1 MALVET
7 VSSPVASDR
16 FSSGAYRR
24 IEFVQRY
31 GIVVIFL
38 VLCATAAF
46 SSPFFLTAENL
57 LNVVRQVSVVGL
69 TSLGMTFVI
78 LTAGIDLSVG
88 SILALTTLAV
98 AGLKPYGPVA
108 ALLGGVGIALAC
120 GWLNGVIT
128 TRGRIQ
134 PFIVTLGTMTALV
147 GVGLAYSDGQ
157 PVIGVPASLSWIGR
171 GRLGGVPVQAL
182 VFVAMTVA
190 SAVVLRM
197 TRYGR
202 HVYAVGGNA
211 EAARLS
217 GVAVDRVRVIAYCL
231 SGFFAGLGGV
241 VLSTQL
247 NIGEANLGKGL
258 ELDAIAAVVVGG
270 TSLSGGAGGIGGTLI
285 GVLLI
290 GVLSNLLNLL
300 NVPAYTQL
308 IVKGAII
315 VGAVLTHARLSRSK
329 GR

>member
-1 MALVET
+1 MAIAESISNP
-7 VSSPVASDR
+7 SSTER
-16 FSSGAYRR
+16 FSNNAYRR
-24 IEFVQRY
+24 IELVQRY
-31 GIVVIFL
+31 GILAIFL
-38 VLCATAAF
+38 LLCITAAV
-46 SSPFFLTAENL
+46 SSPFFLTADNL

-98 AGLKPYGPVA
+98 AGLKPYGPFA
-108 ALLGGVGIALAC
+108 ALAGGLAVSIAC
-120 GWLNGVIT
+120 GWLNGFIT
-128 TRGRIQ
+128 TKGRIQ
-134 PFIVTLGTMTALV
+134 PFIVTLGMMTALV

-157 PVIGVPASLSWIGR
+157 PVIGVPVSLGWIGR
-171 GRLGGVPVQAL
+171 GRVGGVPVQAILFILMAL
-182 VFVAMTVA
+182 VSMVI
-190 SAVVLRM
+190 LKK

-202 HVYAVGGNA
+202 HVYAVGGNI

-217 GVAVDRVRVIAYCL
+217 GVAVDRVRVIAYVL
-231 SGFFAGLGGV
+231 SGLFAGLGGIV
-241 VLSTQL
+241 MAAQL

-270 TSLSGGAGGIGGTLI
+270 TSLVGGAGGIGGTII

-290 GVLSNLLNLL
+290 GVLNNLLNLL
-300 NVPAYTQL
+300 NIPAYTQL

-315 VGAVLTHARLSRSK
+315 VIAVLIHAQLSRSR

>member
-1 MALVET
+1 MATAESLSNVN
-7 VSSPVASDR
+7 SSER
-16 FSSGAYRR
+16 FSHKAYRR
-24 IEFVQRY
+24 LELVQRY
-31 GIVVIFL
+31 GILGIFL
-38 VLCATAAF
+38 LLCITASLA
-46 SSPFFLTAENL
+46 SPFFLTPDNL

-69 TSLGMTFVI
+69 TALGMTFVI

-98 AGLKPYGPVA
+98 AGLKPYGPA
-108 ALLGGVGIALAC
+108 ASLAGGIVVALAC
-120 GWLNGVIT
+120 GWVNGFIT
-128 TRGRIQ
+128 TKGRIQ
-134 PFIVTLGTMTALV
+134 PFIVTLGMMTALV

-157 PVIGVPASLSWIGR
+157 PVIGVPVSLGWIGR
-171 GRLGGVPVQAL
+171 GRFGGVPVQAIL
-182 VFVAMTVA
+182 FMLMALASTVI
-190 SAVVLRM
+190 LKK

-202 HVYAVGGNA
+202 HIYAVGGNI

-231 SGFFAGLGGV
+231 SGFFAGLGGIV
-241 VLSTQL
+241 MAAQL

-270 TSLSGGAGGIGGTLI
+270 TSLAGGAGGIGGTII

-290 GVLSNLLNLL
+290 GVLNNLLNLL
-300 NVPAYTQL
+300 NIPAYTQL

-315 VGAVLTHARLSRSK
+315 VIAVLIHAQLSRSR

>member
-1 MALVET
+1 MATAESLSNVN
-7 VSSPVASDR
+7 SSER
-16 FSSGAYRR
+16 FSNKAYRR
-24 IEFVQRY
+24 LELVQRY
-31 GIVVIFL
+31 GILAIFL
-38 VLCATAAF
+38 LLCITASLA
-46 SSPFFLTAENL
+46 SPFFLTPDNL

-69 TSLGMTFVI
+69 TALGMTFVI

-108 ALLGGVGIALAC
+108 SLAGGIVVALAC
-120 GWLNGVIT
+120 GWVNGFIT
-128 TRGRIQ
+128 TKGRIQ
-134 PFIVTLGTMTALV
+134 PFIVTLGMMTALV

-157 PVIGVPASLSWIGR
+157 PVIGVPVSLGWIGR

-182 VFVAMTVA
+182 LFVLMALASTVI
-190 SAVVLRM
+190 LKK

-202 HVYAVGGNA
+202 HIYAVGGNI

-231 SGFFAGLGGV
+231 SGFFAGLGGIV
-241 VLSTQL
+241 MAAQL

-270 TSLSGGAGGIGGTLI
+270 TSLAGGAGGIGGTII

-290 GVLSNLLNLL
+290 GVLNNLLNLL
-300 NVPAYTQL
+300 NIPAYTQL

-315 VGAVLTHARLSRSK
+315 VIAVLIHAQLSRSR

>member
-1 MALVET
+1 
-7 VSSPVASDR
+7 
-16 FSSGAYRR
+16 
-24 IEFVQRY
+24 
-31 GIVVIFL
+31 
-38 VLCATAAF
+38 
-46 SSPFFLTAENL
+46 
-57 LNVVRQVSVVGL
+57 
-69 TSLGMTFVI
+69 MTFVI

-108 ALLGGVGIALAC
+108 SLAGGIVVALAC
-120 GWLNGVIT
+120 GWVNGFIT
-128 TRGRIQ
+128 TKGRIQ
-134 PFIVTLGTMTALV
+134 PFIVTLGMMTALV

-157 PVIGVPASLSWIGR
+157 PVIGVPVSLGWIGR

-182 VFVAMTVA
+182 LFVLMALASTVI
-190 SAVVLRM
+190 LKK

-202 HVYAVGGNA
+202 HIYAVGGNI

-231 SGFFAGLGGV
+231 SGFFAGLGGIV
-241 VLSTQL
+241 MAAQL

-270 TSLSGGAGGIGGTLI
+270 TSLAGGAGGIGGTII

-290 GVLSNLLNLL
+290 GVLNNLLNLL
-300 NVPAYTQL
+300 NIPAYTQL

-315 VGAVLTHARLSRSK
+315 VIAVLIHAQLSRSR

>member
-1 MALVET
+1 
-7 VSSPVASDR
+7 
-16 FSSGAYRR
+16 
-24 IEFVQRY
+24 
-31 GIVVIFL
+31 
-38 VLCATAAF
+38 
-46 SSPFFLTAENL
+46 
-57 LNVVRQVSVVGL
+57 
-69 TSLGMTFVI
+69 MTFVI

-108 ALLGGVGIALAC
+108 SLAGGLGVAVAC
-120 GWLNGVIT
+120 GWLNGFIT
-128 TRGRIQ
+128 TKGRIQ
-134 PFIVTLGTMTALV
+134 PFIVTLGMMTALV

-157 PVIGVPASLSWIGR
+157 PVIGVPVSLGWIGR
-171 GRLGGVPVQAL
+171 GRVGGVPVQAILFILMAL
-182 VFVAMTVA
+182 VSM
-190 SAVVLRM
+190 LILKK

-202 HVYAVGGNA
+202 HVYAVGGNI

-217 GVAVDRVRVIAYCL
+217 GVAVDRVRVIAYVL
-231 SGFFAGLGGV
+231 SGLFAGLGGIV
-241 VLSTQL
+241 MAAQL

-270 TSLSGGAGGIGGTLI
+270 TSLAGGAGGIGGTII

-290 GVLSNLLNLL
+290 GVLNNLLNLL
-300 NVPAYTQL
+300 NIPAYTQL

-315 VGAVLTHARLSRSK
+315 VIAVLIHAQLSRSK

>member
-1 MALVET
+1 MAMAELT
-7 VSSPVASDR
+7 TGNTASDR
-16 FSSGAYRR
+16 FSTNAYRR
-24 IEFVQRY
+24 IELVQRY
-31 GIVVIFL
+31 GILAIFL
-38 VLCATAAF
+38 VLCVIASV
-46 SSPFFLTAENL
+46 SSPFFLTTENL

-98 AGLKPYGPVA
+98 AGLKPFGPVA
-108 ALLGGVGIALAC
+108 SLAGGVAIALAC
-120 GWLNGVIT
+120 GWLNGIIT
-128 TRGRIQ
+128 TRGRVQ
-134 PFIVTLGTMTALV
+134 PFIVTLGMMTALV
-147 GVGLAYSDGQ
+147 GVGLAYSGGQ
-157 PVIGVPASLSWIGR
+157 PLIGVPVSLGWIGR
-171 GRLGGVPVQAL
+171 GRLGGIPVQAL
-182 VFVAMTVA
+182 LFIVMALV
-190 SAVVLRM
+190 SAVILRM

-217 GVAVDRVRVIAYCL
+217 GVPVDRVRMIAYCL
-231 SGFFAGLGGV
+231 SGLFAGLGGIV
-241 VLSTQL
+241 MATQL
-247 NIGEANLGKGL
+247 NIGEANLGKGY

-270 TSLSGGAGGIGGTLI
+270 TSLMGGAGGIGGTVM

-290 GVLSNLLNLL
+290 GVLNNLLNLL
-300 NVPAYTQL
+300 NIPAYTQL

-315 VGAVLTHARLSRSK
+315 VGAVLIHAQLSRSK

>member
-1 MALVET
+1 MAIAKSLSGAQTDGRFSGGAWRRIELIQRFGIFTIFLILCVIAA
-7 VSSPVASDR
+7 VSSP
-16 FSSGAYRR
+16 Y
-24 IEFVQRY
+24 
-31 GIVVIFL
+31 
-38 VLCATAAF
+38 
-46 SSPFFLTAENL
+46 FLTAENL

-98 AGLKPYGPVA
+98 AGLKPYGPFVSLAGGMTVA
-108 ALLGGVGIALAC
+108 LVC
-120 GWLNGVIT
+120 GWLNGIIT
-128 TRGRIQ
+128 TRGRVQ
-134 PFIVTLGTMTALV
+134 PFIVTLGMMTALV
-147 GVGLAYSDGQ
+147 GVGLAYSGGE
-157 PVIGVPASLSWIGR
+157 PVIGVPRALAWIGR
-171 GRLGGVPVQAL
+171 GRLAGVPVQAL
-182 VFVAMTVA
+182 LFIVMAVA
-190 SAVVLRM
+190 SAVILRM

-217 GVAVDRVRVIAYCL
+217 GVPVDRVCVIAYCL
-231 SGFFAGLGGV
+231 SGLFAGLGGLV
-241 VLSTQL
+241 MSTQL

-270 TSLSGGAGGIGGTLI
+270 TSLSGGVGGIGGTI
-285 GVLLI
+285 VGVLLI
-290 GVLSNLLNLL
+290 GVLNNLLNLL
-300 NVPAYTQL
+300 NIPAYTQL

-315 VGAVLTHARLSRSK
+315 VGAVLIHAQLSRSK